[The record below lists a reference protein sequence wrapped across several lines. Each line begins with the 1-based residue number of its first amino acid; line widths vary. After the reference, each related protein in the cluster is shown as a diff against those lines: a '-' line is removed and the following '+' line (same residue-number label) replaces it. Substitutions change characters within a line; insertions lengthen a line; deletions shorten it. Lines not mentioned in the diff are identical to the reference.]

1 MAKDTEVFLIP
12 EPVTTVLEDGSI
24 RIDLG
29 EHSMIV
35 SSFHLIQP
43 KINLLTKKWLEK
55 HAG

>member
-1 MAKDTEVFLIP
+1 MAEDLEVFLIP